1 MSNLN
6 TYKIGI
12 DIGYSS
18 TKISANGKLFK
29 LPTAISF
36 AIDSGINFGE
46 DEFYLFE
53 GKKYRVGD
61 IAVDESM
68 TTTDYQFIEKYAPL
82 IVYHVLNKLDFI
94 NENGKLIHDIEIRT
108 GLALVDIHNKDRF
121 IQRLKNI
128 NVNNHKL
135 IISNIKVTAQGAGV
149 FYDYLNKNP
158 EVPLTSSVIDIGYNT
173 INYLYFE
180 DNVPIKNKCKSFPGH
195 GVVSIIRPFTNWLEN
210 TFQIQF
216 TEQEA
221 IKILMNKKF
230 IFNGEDQSGVKKII
244 DDLKMNFI
252 TKLFNSILTSEKKLL
267 STSEKVIFAG
277 GGTYFLDD
285 IAFKQ
290 KNIVFAEKP
299 YEFSNVRGYIL

>member
-1 MSNLN
+1 M
-6 TYKIGI
+6 YKLGI

-36 AIDSGINFGE
+36 AIDSGLNFGE
-46 DEFYLFE
+46 DEIYLFE

-68 TTTDYQFIEKYAPL
+68 TTTDYQFIEKYSPL
-82 IVYHVLNKLDFI
+82 IVYHVLNKLNLIED
-94 NENGKLIHDIEIRT
+94 GKLIYNDIEIRT
-108 GLALVDIHNKDRF
+108 GLALVDIQNKDRF
-121 IQRLKNI
+121 IQRIKTI
-128 NVNNHKL
+128 NVNNQK
-135 IISNIKVTAQGAGV
+135 IIIPSIKVTAQGSGV
-149 FYDYLNKNP
+149 FIDYLSKN
-158 EVPLTSSVIDIGYNT
+158 EVPLTTSLIDIGYNT

-180 DNVPIKNKCKSFPGH
+180 EKIPIKNKCKSFPGH

-210 TFQIQF
+210 TYQMQF
-216 TEQEA
+216 TEQES

-230 IFNGEDQSGVKKII
+230 IFNGEDQEDVRKVIK
-244 DDLKMNFI
+244 DLKMNFV

-267 STSEKVIFAG
+267 STSEKVLFAG

-290 KNIVFAEKP
+290 KNIILAEKP
-299 YEFSNVRGYIL
+299 YEFANVRGYVL

>member
-1 MSNLN
+1 MTNIYRL
-6 TYKIGI
+6 GI

-18 TKISANGKLFK
+18 TKISANGRLFK

-36 AIDSGINFGE
+36 AIDSGISFGE
-46 DEFYLFE
+46 DEYYIFE

-82 IVYHVLNKLDFI
+82 IIYHILNKLNLIKD
-94 NENGKLIHDIEIRT
+94 GKLIQDIELRT
-108 GLALVDIHNKDRF
+108 GLALVDIQNKDRF
-121 IQRLKNI
+121 IQRISTL
-128 NVNNHKL
+128 NVNNHK
-135 IISNIKVTAQGAGV
+135 IQIQNIKVTAQGAGV
-149 FYDYLNKNP
+149 FYDYLSKNQ
-158 EVPLTSSVIDIGYNT
+158 EVPLTTSIIDIGYNT

-180 DNVPIKNKCKSFPGH
+180 DKIPIKNKCKSFPGH

-230 IFNGEDQSGVKKII
+230 IFNGEDQDGVKKII
-244 DDLKMNFI
+244 NDLKMNFI

-299 YEFSNVRGYIL
+299 YEFANVRGYIL